1 MSVPP
6 PLLRSYEAGRLRDA
20 ALAAVPVTVLPLAVA
35 VAIGGR
41 APALLLGSALV
52 LGFFLARWRG
62 RSWARGARVGVL
74 AGTLAAAVPLTL
86 TALGLGCGP
95 GGCASWCMPLCGS
108 IGAFAGT
115 AIGLSSRDAR
125 AWSVGAGLAA
135 VAVALG
141 CWPMGLTMVGGAG
154 GALAAA
160 AVAGGLARR
169 VGAAP

>member
-1 MSVPP
+1 MSVPQ

-20 ALAAVPVTVLPLAVA
+20 AVATLPVALLPFAVV

-52 LGFFLARWRG
+52 LGFFVARWRG

-74 AGTLAAAVPLTL
+74 AGTLAASVPLGL
-86 TALGLGCGP
+86 SVLGLGCGP
-95 GGCASWCMPLCGS
+95 SGCAAWCMPLCGG

-115 AIGLSSRDAR
+115 AIGLASRDLR
-125 AWSVGAGLAA
+125 AWAVGAGLAA
-135 VAVALG
+135 IAVALG
-141 CWPMGLTMVGGAG
+141 CWPMGLTMVGGAA

-160 AVAGGLARR
+160 AVAGGVVRR
-169 VGAAP
+169 A